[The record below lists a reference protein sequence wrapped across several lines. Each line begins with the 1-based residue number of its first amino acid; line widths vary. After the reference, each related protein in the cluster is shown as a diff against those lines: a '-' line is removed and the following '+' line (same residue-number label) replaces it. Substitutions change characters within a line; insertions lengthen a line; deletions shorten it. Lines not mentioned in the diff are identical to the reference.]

1 MKPGDQLPAGQMLDG
16 RYRVHKVL
24 GQGGMGRVY
33 LANDTRLANRPV
45 AAKEMIIGDGIAEKK
60 AIEDFAREARVLA
73 SLSHPGIP
81 NVIDYFA
88 ENNRHYLVMEFVAGG
103 DLQGMLDK
111 LGPKGK
117 LAEVRVLRWAR
128 QMLDVLGFLHSQT
141 PPIIYR
147 DLKPGNIMIDKDGRA
162 MLIDFGIARFL
173 PPGGRGTQIGSVGY
187 APPEQYMGKVEPRSD
202 LYSLAATMHHLLTGR
217 DPQLEPPFSFPPL
230 RDLSPEVSIK
240 TAEVV
245 MRALDKDVE
254 KRPRSAREM
263 MHALPDPGP
272 EPKASGASGSVAG
285 SGVPVASMRT
295 VVLDRPQSAGSPGV
309 GAASNA
315 NVAPTASG
323 KRLGATPSP
332 GSASAK
338 PSLTN
343 MPTVVL
349 SRSGLS
355 EPSAGSHAEPRSAA
369 PPSASPLATPPS
381 LAFSTAAGV
390 AKMKSLARSARA
402 MAQRAA
408 AKIPAKSE
416 AQQSLFAKPAEVSST
431 AKTQDLSGKAKAVA
445 QAAPVA
451 APSKSESISKNV
463 QAGSRNVPSGTNVPS
478 RTSSASSKAAASSG
492 RPSVSSDSWTTKKAG
507 QNGATPAA
515 PDQQTD
521 QQTKAGAWLVASG
534 SAPRF
539 GLVRSRTI
547 VGRALGGDDP
557 DIDLG
562 ALKGIAD
569 RVSRRHAEIIK
580 HGTEYFIRDLG
591 SLNGTYITGRGRLGR
606 DQLYKLK
613 DRDQVVFGS
622 AKLEFRKG

>member
-1 MKPGDQLPAGQMLDG
+1 MKPGEQLPAGQMLDG

-117 LAEVRVLRWAR
+117 LPETRVLRWAR

-202 LYSLAATMHHLLTGR
+202 LYSLAATMHHLLSGR
-217 DPQLEPPFSFPPL
+217 DPQLEPPFSFPLL

-254 KRPRSAREM
+254 RRPPSARDM

-272 EPKASGASGSVAG
+272 EPKASGALGSSAG
-285 SGVPVASMRT
+285 SSAPVASMRT
-295 VVLDRPQSAGSPGV
+295 VVLDRPQSGGSPGV
-309 GAASNA
+309 A
-315 NVAPTASG
+315 VQPPASG
-323 KRLGATPSP
+323 RRLGAPPSSSSASVKPSP
-332 GSASAK
+332 
-338 PSLTN
+338 TN

-349 SRSGLS
+349 GRS
-355 EPSAGSHAEPRSAA
+355 EPRGPAAAA
-369 PPSASPLATPPS
+369 PPSASPLAAPPT
-381 LAFSTAAGV
+381 LASSTAAGV
-390 AKMKSLARSARA
+390 ARVKSLARSARA

-408 AKIPAKSE
+408 AKIE
-416 AQQSLFAKPAEVSST
+416 AQQSLFARPADVSST
-431 AKTQDLSGKAKAVA
+431 AKTQDLSGKAKEVA
-445 QAAPVA
+445 LATPVA
-451 APSKSESISKNV
+451 APSRSESISKSGPV
-463 QAGSRNVPSGTNVPS
+463 SKVRAKEVPSGTKAGSSRNAAPS
-478 RTSSASSKAAASSG
+478 GSASVSSSASLGASSG
-492 RPSVSSDSWTTKKAG
+492 AWTASGRKAG
-507 QNGATPAA
+507 QNGNSPAPSDA
-515 PDQQTD
+515 QIN
-521 QQTKAGAWLVASG
+521 AGAWLVASG

-539 GLVRSRTI
+539 GLMQSRTI
-547 VGRALGGDDP
+547 VGRALGGEEP

-562 ALKGIAD
+562 TLKGIAD

-580 HGTEYFIRDLG
+580 HGADYFIRDLG

>member
-73 SLSHPGIP
+73 ALSHPGIP

-111 LGPKGK
+111 LGPRGK
-117 LAEVRVLRWAR
+117 LPEVRVLRWAR

-202 LYSLAATMHHLLTGR
+202 LYSLAATMHHLLSGR

-245 MRALDKDVE
+245 MRALDKDVQ
-254 KRPRSAREM
+254 KRPASARDM

-272 EPKASGASGSVAG
+272 EPKASGALGSSAG
-285 SGVPVASMRT
+285 NAAPIASMRT
-295 VVLDRPQSAGSPGV
+295 VVLDRPQSGGSPGLSV
-309 GAASNA
+309 Q
-315 NVAPTASG
+315 APPASG
-323 KRLGATPSP
+323 KRLGATP
-332 GSASAK
+332 AAK

-349 SRSGLS
+349 GRSGS
-355 EPSAGSHAEPRSAA
+355 SGVAGSSGIAEPVRLAGSPGPVSAA
-369 PPSASPLATPPS
+369 PPAPSRLAAPPTLAS
-381 LAFSTAAGV
+381 STAAGV
-390 AKMKSLARSARA
+390 AKVKSLARSARA

-408 AKIPAKSE
+408 AKIE
-416 AQQSLFAKPAEVSST
+416 AQQSLFARPAEVCLQLST
-431 AKTQDLSGKAKAVA
+431 AKTQDLTGKAKAVA

-451 APSKSESISKNV
+451 APSKSESISKNARA
-463 QAGSRNVPSGTNVPS
+463 QNVPSGTNVGPIKG
-478 RTSSASSKAAASSG
+478 RGVCGQAARIFG
-492 RPSVSSDSWTTKKAG
+492 RIFGGAAG
-507 QNGATPAA
+507 NQRRAAQNGAA
-515 PDQQTD
+515 PMTSNAQ
-521 QQTKAGAWLVASG
+521 AEASAWL
-534 SAPRF
+534 
-539 GLVRSRTI
+539 SRAAA
-547 VGRALGGDDP
+547 R
-557 DIDLG
+557 
-562 ALKGIAD
+562 
-569 RVSRRHAEIIK
+569 RVS
-580 HGTEYFIRDLG
+580 G
-591 SLNGTYITGRGRLGR
+591 
-606 DQLYKLK
+606 
-613 DRDQVVFGS
+613 
-622 AKLEFRKG
+622 